1 MIAVADS
8 GIGGLTLLKKLMEK
22 YPKADFTY
30 FADNAYAP
38 YGSLNSDA
46 LSERVF
52 SVTSALI
59 KSGSAHVVLGCN
71 TASTNCLTSLKSIY
85 GYKISGVIP
94 TVGSEPES
102 TLIMCTPLTA
112 KSKVVK
118 EYVNVGAI
126 VYISFSLASLVE
138 KHRFNLAVLRDYLKA
153 ELSPFCPK
161 KVVLG
166 CTHYVFLKDIIE
178 DILGVPTDDCYNGV
192 INSLSNALKPSDYTE
207 SGKLMFKFSGKDE
220 TADYIELLHSIK

>member
-38 YGSLNSDA
+38 YGSLNSEA

-59 KSGSAHVVLGCN
+59 KSGSAHVILGCN
-71 TASTNCLTSLKSIY
+71 TASTNCLTSLKGIY

-94 TVGSEPES
+94 TAESESEN

-112 KSKVVK
+112 KSRALK
-118 EYVNVGAI
+118 ELVNSGAMI
-126 VYISFSLASLVE
+126 YISPSLASLVE

-166 CTHYVFLKDIIE
+166 CTHYVFLKGIIE
-178 DILGVPTDDCYNGV
+178 DILGVPADDCYDRV

-207 SGKLMFKFSGKDE
+207 RGKLMFKFSGKDE